1 MQCLEKKKGFDSKK
15 RSINLVF
22 FLFNFLIFILWR
34 CVKRHGMIIALYSVS
49 PYSTTP
55 IYRSPLFIGG
65 DSIIYF
71 LIIFFLF
78 FVNLGMI
85 PHPSHV
91 FFIHINAYFGFD
103 KKKEKKKNWISSPKC

>member
-1 MQCLEKKKGFDSKK
+1 MGSNSFLFLFLGLLFITFKGTSLSFVQLNYHAMSRKKKDFDSKE
-15 RSINLVF
+15 RSIDLV

-71 LIIFFLF
+71 LIIFFF
-78 FVNLGMI
+78 FFL
-85 PHPSHV
+85 
-91 FFIHINAYFGFD
+91 
-103 KKKEKKKNWISSPKC
+103 